1 MPGRARRAP
10 LLPLALA
17 ALCLVGSAACDRS
30 EDLREWRPD
39 DHDRADDPRS
49 GARAPGAAA
58 PSGRAGTK
66 PPGDDTAV
74 IDVLWQ
80 SQCASCHGM
89 SGRGDG
95 PMGSMV
101 HATDLTR
108 ADWQGKTSD
117 QDIAKVIVEGRGRMP
132 KFEAMAPEIVNALVK
147 RIRTLR
153 AR

>member
-1 MPGRARRAP
+1 MHGRARRNL
-10 LLPLALA
+10 LLPFAVAALA
-17 ALCLVGSAACDRS
+17 VVGSAACDRS

-49 GARAPGAAA
+49 GMRAPAAVA
-58 PSGRAGTK
+58 SGGRAGAK
-66 PPGDDTAV
+66 GDDAAV

-80 SQCASCHGM
+80 NQCASCHGM

-101 HATDLTR
+101 HAADLTS
-108 ADWQGKTSD
+108 ADWQAKTSD
-117 QDIAKVIVEGRGRMP
+117 QEIAKVITEGRGRMP
-132 KFEAMAPEIVNALVK
+132 KFDGMAPEIVNALVK